1 MDNYK
6 KYNLEENLKKITTT
20 YNYNNNNIIDAKQ
33 LYLNLS
39 NAYEKSSKRIN
50 NIIGQINN
58 KKNGNVKK
66 YQVRG
71 YYEYKIIK
79 NYCQINNIKHELVID
94 DIILTNKV
102 IKIKQYITDYDY
114 ENNLQKLIIENE
126 KVPTIYI
133 KIY

>member
-6 KYNLEENLKKITTT
+6 KYNLKKNLNKIITT
-20 YNYNNNNIIDAKQ
+20 YNYNNNIIDTKQ

-39 NAYEKSSKRIN
+39 KAYEKSSKRIN
-50 NIIGQINN
+50 NVIGQINN

-66 YQVRG
+66 YQVRR

-79 NYCQINNIKHELVID
+79 NYCQINNIKHELIIND
-94 DIILTNKV
+94 TILTNKV
-102 IKIKQYITDYDY
+102 VKIKQYITDYDY